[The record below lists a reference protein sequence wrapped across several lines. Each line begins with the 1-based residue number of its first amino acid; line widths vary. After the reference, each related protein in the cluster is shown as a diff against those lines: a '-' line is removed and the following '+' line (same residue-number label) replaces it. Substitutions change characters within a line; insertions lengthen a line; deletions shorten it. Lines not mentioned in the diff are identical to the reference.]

1 MSATNAIETEYVSQ
15 KIFDLQL
22 DNIKYRAETDRERVD
37 NRLEKNQAVIYKNM
51 AEVKNMFS
59 ELRNEMKNVRNEL
72 RSEINNINGELRNEI
87 KSVRNELRSE
97 INNVRNELK
106 SDIKLLDAK
115 IEATN
120 ERFDDLKESQNKWFT
135 VFGILFTAAAI
146 ISPVAVAVVQ
156 HFMTK

>member
-37 NRLEKNQAVIYKNM
+37 NRLEKNQAVIDKNM

-72 RSEINNINGELRNEI
+72 RSEINNIRAELRAEI
-87 KSVRNELRSE
+87 RILDE
-97 INNVRNELK
+97 
-106 SDIKLLDAK
+106 KLTASNQ
-115 IEATN
+115 ATN
-120 ERFDDLKESQNKWFT
+120 EKISGIEKRFDDLKESQNKWFT

-146 ISPVAVAVVQ
+146 IAPVAVAVVQ